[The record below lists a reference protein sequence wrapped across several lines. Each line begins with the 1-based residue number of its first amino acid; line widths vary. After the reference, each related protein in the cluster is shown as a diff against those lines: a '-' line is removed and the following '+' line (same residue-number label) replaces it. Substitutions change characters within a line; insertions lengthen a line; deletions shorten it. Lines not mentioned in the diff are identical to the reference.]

1 MPNKTEELIYFHYD
15 FDDNILSPK
24 LETYTLI
31 YPPVPL
37 AILIDSDVRDV
48 FAIEK

>member
-1 MPNKTEELIYFHYD
+1 MNKIEELIYYHYD

-31 YPPVPL
+31 YPPVPT
-37 AILIDSDVRDV
+37 AILIDSDVRNI
-48 FAIEK
+48 FAAEK